1 MMFATLFRR
10 TCNHKLIVVVV
21 VVVVAVAVV
30 VVVVDD
36 DALLEL
42 RMVTVRVSCGR
53 IQKRGLI

>member
-10 TCNHKLIVVVV
+10 TCNHKLIVV